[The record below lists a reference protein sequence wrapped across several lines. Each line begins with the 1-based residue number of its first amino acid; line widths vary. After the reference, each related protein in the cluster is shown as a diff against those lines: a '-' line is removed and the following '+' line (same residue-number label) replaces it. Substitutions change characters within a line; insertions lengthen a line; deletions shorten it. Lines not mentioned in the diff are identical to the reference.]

1 MKMKNICYLY
11 YFMLAVALPIARVYG
26 NTHERSPGTTVPGV
40 SSGGT
45 VGIKATLPN
54 PVGANTTLFALL
66 GKVLDVMVSIGFP
79 ILVLA
84 LVYSGFLFV
93 KAQGNPTEIET
104 AKKAFFWTV
113 VGGVVL
119 LGSSILA
126 GAIGGTVDA
135 VKGG

>member
-1 MKMKNICYLY
+1 
-11 YFMLAVALPIARVYG
+11 
-26 NTHERSPGTTVPGV
+26 
-40 SSGGT
+40 
-45 VGIKATLPN
+45 
-54 PVGANTTLFALL
+54 
-66 GKVLDVMVSIGFP
+66 MVSIGFP

>member
-1 MKMKNICYLY
+1 MYHTPMKMKNICYLY

-26 NTHERSPGTTVPGV
+26 NTDISPVSTVPSV
-40 SSGGT
+40 SPVST

-84 LVYSGFLFV
+84 LVYSGFL
-93 KAQGNPTEIET
+93 
-104 AKKAFFWTV
+104 
-113 VGGVVL
+113 L
-119 LGSSILA
+119 
-126 GAIGGTVDA
+126 
-135 VKGG
+135 